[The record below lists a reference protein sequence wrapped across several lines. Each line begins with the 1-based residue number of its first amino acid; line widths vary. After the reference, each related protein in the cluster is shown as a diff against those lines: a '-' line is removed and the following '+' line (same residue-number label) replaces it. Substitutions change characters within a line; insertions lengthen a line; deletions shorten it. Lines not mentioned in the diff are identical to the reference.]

1 MESGWHHS
9 SDEPARDPGLS
20 LQRRHMAREQETA
33 QADIV
38 GFVLSGLLGSLETLC
53 VPGTLQTQC
62 HCNSSSGLL

>member
-1 MESGWHHS
+1 
-9 SDEPARDPGLS
+9 
-20 LQRRHMAREQETA
+20 MAREQETA